1 MQPCSPKG
9 ITKPFV
15 PEWWLIAA
23 VAESE
28 LPGLL
33 AGKGQLSRGKIGVAS
48 FEITRMVLFLCEM
61 LN

>member
-1 MQPCSPKG
+1 M
-9 ITKPFV
+9 TKTCV
-15 PEWWLIAA
+15 PDCWLIAA

-33 AGKGQLSRGKIGVAS
+33 AEKGQLSRGKIRVAS
-48 FEITRMVLFLCEM
+48 FEMTRMILFSCEM